1 MRQQH
6 QQSMSMFPVMM
17 RVVNMRM
24 NHMILSEVDLLY
36 SLKFVNPQ
44 KKSEYT
50 IRKWHIKQKFTTVGQ
65 LASKLIE
72 SFDVL
77 HPMDV
82 KVLNHSVFNLGTG
95 SVYATLLIN

>member
-1 MRQQH
+1 M
-6 QQSMSMFPVMM
+6 MM

-24 NHMILSEVDLLY
+24 NHSCLLILSEVDLLY